1 MARTPRHLAERA
13 TRFGLSR
20 LQLVFLAAAVTLAL
34 LTGLIGVL
42 ARDPQPT
49 RPPAAATTTARAGGS
64 APTTT
69 ARAGGSAPTTTAPT
83 EPIRAT
89 PGNLLANAD
98 FERDLG
104 GWAPLGGANLQRVRG
119 AHSGGW
125 AVAVDPAASGA
136 QAPGLMVR
144 EAATVEA
151 GDTYE
156 ASVWVRAAA
165 PGAGVVLAL
174 REQAGGRVVG
184 EDVAGYRLADA
195 GWRHL
200 AVEHRAT
207 QPGSTLVLEV
217 TGAEL
222 PGDRRLLV
230 DAAAVVVK

>member
-1 MARTPRHLAERA
+1 MATRAPRHLAERA
-13 TRFGLSR
+13 RRFGLSR

-42 ARDPQPT
+42 ARDQQPP
-49 RPPAAATTTARAGGS
+49 RPPAA
-64 APTTT
+64 
-69 ARAGGSAPTTTAPT
+69 APTTTAPAGGT
-83 EPIRAT
+83 APTTTAPAQPVQAT

-104 GWAPLGGANLQRVRG
+104 GWAPLGGASLQRVRG

-125 AVAVDPAASGA
+125 AAAVDPAASGGA
-136 QAPGLMVR
+136 QPPGLVVR
-144 EAATVEA
+144 EAATAEA

-174 REQAGGRVVG
+174 REQVGGRLVG
-184 EDVAGYRLADA
+184 SDVAGYWLADA

-200 AVEHRAT
+200 AVEHRAR
-207 QPGSTLVLEV
+207 QPGSTLVLEI

-222 PGDRRLLV
+222 PGDGRLLV
-230 DAAAVVVK
+230 DAAAVVVE